1 MRGKLLSFWAAA
13 AAAMLLAGCF
23 TAQIHP
29 TVRERNMSLLPGDL
43 EAHGIAFITPSAAT
57 GQEEEKQAVALVFAE
72 TLREERKVVRVLPLA
87 QTLGVI
93 NRAGLADAYKRMYYD
108 YRDTG
113 LFERNVLREIGKAT
127 GTRYLAQI
135 KVQGF
140 GQSAKERFGA
150 FGFRIVET
158 KTASVRLF
166 FQIWDSQEGTVAWE
180 ATQELH
186 YSYDTFKESQ
196 LTMPRAAEL
205 AAQDLIAKLPT
216 APRNT
221 GDAQKLAEPQMNAPQ
236 TLSLDAD
243 SRR

>member
-1 MRGKLLSFWAAA
+1 
-13 AAAMLLAGCF
+13 
-23 TAQIHP
+23 
-29 TVRERNMSLLPGDL
+29 VRERNISLQPGDL
-43 EAHGIAFITPSAAT
+43 EAHGISFITPSAAT

-72 TLREERKVVRVLPLA
+72 TLQEERKVVRVLPLA

-150 FGFRIVET
+150 LGFRIVET

-166 FQIWDSQEGTVAWE
+166 FQIWDSHEGTVAWE

-186 YSYDTFKESQ
+186 YSYDTLTESQ
-196 LTMPRAAEL
+196 LTMPKAAEL
-205 AAQDLIAKLPT
+205 AAQDLIAKLPR
-216 APRNT
+216 APKNT
-221 GDAQKLAEPQMNAPQ
+221 EDARKSPERQLTTTQA
-236 TLSLDAD
+236 LSLDAD
-243 SRR
+243 RSR

>member
-1 MRGKLLSFWAAA
+1 MRGKIPSFWAAA
-13 AAAMLLAGCF
+13 AAAMLLTGCF

-72 TLREERKVVRVLPLA
+72 TLSEERKVIRVLPLA

-93 NRAGLADAYKRMYYD
+93 NKAGLAEVYKRMYND

-140 GQSAKERFGA
+140 GQGAKERFGIL
-150 FGFRIVET
+150 GLRIVET
-158 KTASVRLF
+158 KSATVRLF
-166 FQIWDSQEGTVAWE
+166 FQIWDSRNGTVAWE
-180 ATQELH
+180 ATEELH
-186 YSYDTFKESQ
+186 YAYDTLTEEQ
-196 LTMPRAAEL
+196 LTLPTVVGQ
-205 AAQDLIAKLPT
+205 AAQDLIAKLP
-216 APRNT
+216 
-221 GDAQKLAEPQMNAPQ
+221 
-236 TLSLDAD
+236 
-243 SRR
+243 

>member
-1 MRGKLLSFWAAA
+1 MRGIVPSFWAAA
-13 AAAMLLAGCF
+13 GAAMLLAGCF

-29 TVRERNMSLLPGDL
+29 TVRERNISLHPGDL

-57 GQEEEKQAVALVFAE
+57 GREEEKQAIALVFAE
-72 TLREERKVVRVLPLA
+72 TLSEERKIPRVIPLA

-93 NRAGLADAYKRMYYD
+93 NQAGLADAYKRMYHD

-113 LFERNVLREIGKAT
+113 LFERSVLREVGKAT

-140 GQSAKERFGA
+140 SQSAKSRFGA
-150 FGFRIVET
+150 FGFRILET
-158 KTASVRLF
+158 KSASIRLF
-166 FQIWDSQEGTVAWE
+166 FQIWDSYDGTVAWE

-186 YSYDTFKESQ
+186 HSYDTLAETQ
-196 LTMPRAAEL
+196 LTLPNAAEL
-205 AAQDLIAKLPT
+205 AAQDLIARLPM
-216 APRNT
+216 APRDA
-221 GDAQKLAEPQMNAPQ
+221 GDARKAPEPKMNATQ

-243 SRR
+243 RRR

>member
-1 MRGKLLSFWAAA
+1 MRGKIPSFWAAA
-13 AAAMLLAGCF
+13 AAAMLLSGCF

-29 TVRERNMSLLPGDL
+29 TVRERNLSLQPGDL
-43 EAHGIAFITPSAAT
+43 EADGIAFITPSAAT
-57 GQEEEKQAVALVFAE
+57 GREEEKQAVALVFAE
-72 TLREERKVVRVLPLA
+72 TLTEERKLVRVLPLA

-113 LFERNVLREIGKAT
+113 LFERNTLREIGRAT
-127 GTRYLAQI
+127 GARYLAQI

-166 FQIWDSQEGTVAWE
+166 FQIWDSREGTVAWE

-186 YSYDTFKESQ
+186 YSYDTVTESQ
-196 LTMPRAAEL
+196 LTLPKAAEL
-205 AAQDLIAKLPT
+205 AAQELIARLPR

-221 GDAQKLAEPQMNAPQ
+221 DDAKKAPEPQINVTR

-243 SRR
+243 RSR

>member
-1 MRGKLLSFWAAA
+1 MRGKIPSFWAAA
-13 AAAMLLAGCF
+13 AAAMLLTGCF

-72 TLREERKVVRVLPLA
+72 TLSEERKVIRVLPLA

-93 NRAGLADAYKRMYYD
+93 NKAGLAEAYKRMYND

-140 GQSAKERFGA
+140 GQGAKERFGIL
-150 FGFRIVET
+150 GLRIVET
-158 KTASVRLF
+158 KSATVRLF
-166 FQIWDSQEGTVAWE
+166 FQIWDSRNGTVAWE
-180 ATQELH
+180 ATEELH
-186 YSYDTFKESQ
+186 YAYDTLTEEQ
-196 LTMPRAAEL
+196 LTLPTVVGQ
-205 AAQDLIAKLPT
+205 AAQDLIAKLP
-216 APRNT
+216 
-221 GDAQKLAEPQMNAPQ
+221 
-236 TLSLDAD
+236 
-243 SRR
+243 